1 MARHL
6 CPDWFFIFFPMKN
19 TLNWLLLGMALL
31 LGFNLFISIGC
42 KKNPPAECNG
52 NDLFS
57 CKGDLSCV
65 DGVCK
70 CALEDYVKYGEIFC
84 LYRYGYTY
92 QLNSNLDG
100 LFPDTFLIG
109 LVRPDA
115 ISGEIG
121 EVISNGM
128 HYKYSGILGRGPMTD
143 YKHTVQPPA
152 GLVNDGFRFWP
163 AGMGVYPP
171 NGTDP
176 LRCEVRFEGTF
187 IHPDTIRAT
196 ARLISCD
203 PSGTT
208 AGNRTFAV
216 DFIRVY
222 PE

>member
-1 MARHL
+1 
-6 CPDWFFIFFPMKN
+6 MKN
-19 TLNWLLLGMALL
+19 TINWLLLGMALL
-31 LGFNLFISIGC
+31 LAVNLLISIGC
-42 KKNPPAECNG
+42 KKNPPDECERHEDCKR
-52 NDLFS
+52 DLR
-57 CKGDLSCV
+57 CI
-65 DGVCK
+65 DGTCK
-70 CALEDYVKYGEIFC
+70 CAVENSFVYGEGFC
-84 LYRYGYTY
+84 LYKYGYTY
-92 QLNSNLDG
+92 RLNSNLEG
-100 LFPDTFLIG
+100 LFPDTFLIQ
-109 LVRPDA
+109 LTKPDSV
-115 ISGEIG
+115 SGENG
-121 EVISNGM
+121 AVVSNM
-128 HYKYSGILGRGPMTD
+128 MTYKFPALPTSAIYTD
-143 YKHTVQPPA
+143 YKHTIQPPA